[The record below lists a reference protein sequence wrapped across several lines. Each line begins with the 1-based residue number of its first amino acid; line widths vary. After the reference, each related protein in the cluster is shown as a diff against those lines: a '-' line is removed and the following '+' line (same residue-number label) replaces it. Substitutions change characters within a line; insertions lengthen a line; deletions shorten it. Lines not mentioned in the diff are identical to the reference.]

1 MATAIMI
8 LSNEGGKDGVI
19 TIAANKKAAR
29 EVVGIAKKAKG
40 SRFVPI
46 DSMAAT
52 GLLAEAFAVID
63 RDWKKNPGFS

>member
-1 MATAIMI
+1 MATAII
-8 LSNEGGKDGVI
+8 IVTDEGDKESVA
-19 TIAANKKAAR
+19 TIAASKAAAR
-29 EVVGIAKKAKG
+29 KVIGIAKKAKG

-46 DSMAAT
+46 ESIAAT